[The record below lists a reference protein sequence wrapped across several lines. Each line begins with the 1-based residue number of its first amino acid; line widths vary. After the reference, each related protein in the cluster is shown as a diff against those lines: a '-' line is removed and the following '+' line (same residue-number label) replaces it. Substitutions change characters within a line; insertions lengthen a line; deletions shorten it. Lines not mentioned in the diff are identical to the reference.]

1 MLLINESPSGQGRA
15 REAPSEKMWV
25 EARRLTPDEENGTGY
40 KQKARVPDES
50 LDGIFPFV
58 LPITIRYLSQCRE
71 EDGRWPPQ
79 GRPRSGFSGVT
90 IERDGKGIHR
100 SRTHRHDKMRR
111 KSILGLE
118 GTHRANLLWSAGTH
132 MFSPH
137 HAILISPI
145 HSLGIAVPTVSPPTQ
160 PGSWMMRY

>member
-1 MLLINESPSGQGRA
+1 MRRTGRDIN
-15 REAPSEKMWV
+15 
-25 EARRLTPDEENGTGY
+25 RRL
-40 KQKARVPDES
+40 ES
-50 LDGIFPFV
+50 LTSPLTAFIRSFSQLPSDIYRNVVKRTGDGPH
-58 LPITIRYLSQCRE
+58 QA
-71 EDGRWPPQ
+71 
-79 GRPRSGFSGVT
+79 RPRSGFSGVT

-100 SRTHRHDKMRR
+100 SRTHRHDKMQR

-118 GTHRANLLWSAGTH
+118 RTHRANLLWSAGTR